1 MRPELQGALEALEKK
16 LLQRL
21 AEEVHKDRGN
31 MWRTVGE
38 SLQNEGLGAITVKV
52 SGHFGKVF

>member
-1 MRPELQGALEALEKK
+1 MQEALFCVLEALENR

-21 AEEVHKDRGN
+21 AEEVHKERGN
-31 MWRTVGE
+31 MWRIVGE